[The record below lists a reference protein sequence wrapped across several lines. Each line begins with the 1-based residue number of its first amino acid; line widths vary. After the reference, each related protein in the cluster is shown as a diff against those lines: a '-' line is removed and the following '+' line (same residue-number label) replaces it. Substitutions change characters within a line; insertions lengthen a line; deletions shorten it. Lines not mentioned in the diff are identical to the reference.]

1 MTKQNQQHDNANVE
15 TRPNGIKFKPSL
27 TKKRI
32 SLLEYDDS
40 VVKDIKAM
48 RFVSADIHSN
58 WKLMFNKPINR
69 KFMHT
74 FNSKMELAEMIAR
87 IDHEDPS
94 EMYSHGESYTA
105 NIITLGPPIVF
116 YLFIFLFQIFIFIF
130 CIYFCM
136 YFYIYL

>member
-1 MTKQNQQHDNANVE
+1 
-15 TRPNGIKFKPSL
+15 
-27 TKKRI
+27 
-32 SLLEYDDS
+32 
-40 VVKDIKAM
+40 
-48 RFVSADIHSN
+48 
-58 WKLMFNKPINR
+58 
-69 KFMHT
+69 MHT

-105 NIITLGPPIVF
+105 NIITLDPQIVF

-136 YFYIYL
+136 YFYIYF